1 MGFKFTHLCDLL
13 STLEDNRILKATNEA
28 RAFNP
33 DVRAVSRWFSQHG
46 KQIRGPGTDLL
57 SLLSCMFPEK
67 RPDRVYW
74 LQETSLARI
83 IARCLLLGSSRRAEL
98 ERWRVSSG
106 LDLGQCV
113 ENVMRQAENDL
124 DPGREVTVEEI
135 DSALNSIAACCRFSG
150 PRVRKQHTAVDVEQA
165 LGSLFKRLRSRDAK
179 WLTRMILKGYYPV
192 VFPLPLTLRSFH
204 FLLPPL
210 LLFQDTFE
218 GALSMLRSDPI
229 SHFPPHP
236 DPGLAKD
243 LAYLALQHLNPRVG
257 VKIGRPEY
265 HKARS
270 IKHCCHMVN
279 RRRMSIERKYD
290 GEYCQVHI
298 DLTLGHNSI
307 QIFSKSG
314 KDSTVDRVGIHQVI
328 KDSLKLGAPGSK
340 VSQRCILEGELLV
353 WSDKHS
359 KIMDFHKLRKLISRS
374 GTFIGTESDS
384 PPQPHEHLMMV
395 FFDVLLLDDNI
406 CLRQPHRERRLLL
419 KDIIQIIPG
428 RADIAEQHV
437 VDFSRHDGQAR
448 LESIFSKGI
457 AQRWEGFVL
466 KGCED
471 PYFTIFS
478 NHENN
483 TFGRWIK
490 LKKDYI
496 PGLGDTVD
504 LAIIGARYN
513 PRDATALHQV
523 RKLLWTE
530 FYIGCLTNKDAVAH
544 SNIPPRFKVV
554 DVLDRNGMSLKNMQI
569 LNQFGEFHACNAE
582 SDHGLLLHYGTNV
595 ASRMEVV
602 FKTPFIVEILGSGF
616 EKPSNAGYF
625 ALRFPRITK
634 IHWDRALEDAT
645 SYAELQQLAEDA
657 RAVPTD
663 DMDEERSEW
672 CKRVKL
678 GTGSAHH
685 VSNERSGSISSSQCS
700 TLRSGTDTTAA
711 IPSSDPPNMPS
722 SASKSLER
730 AATLMKSPKFP
741 TASNSRTIPIYR
753 EGSVDSAQPAADN
766 PARQSPLTN
775 NDNLSAHTCR
785 QRRYAN
791 RNPDYG
797 HGDKPNPQSRQP
809 GLVTSQADTDSLS
822 TGQCSSSATPPQIS
836 SYPKTDDNRPPKPSQ
851 PLASLLLNIPIYITP
866 TPSNHTTPQQ
876 HNPPSNPEHH
886 TQPLAAFLDILLT
899 ATPKTT
905 TPSPRLGLVLLIGSE
920 STLGH
925 LLFDLS
931 KRITRALQTRS
942 TTHPPTGKIFVLD
955 QSFLNL
961 DISPDDA
968 RLGLRHTWESIG
980 RRYFYACVKWDLG
993 GTGER
998 ISHFGLHTS
1007 PMYCHRRAAEGRGR
1021 GIHRDVDVKATI
1033 SFNRRELLPLSELFA
1048 VTLSGGAY

>member
-13 STLEDNRILKATNEA
+13 STLEDNRILKASHEA

-33 DVRAVSRWFSQHG
+33 DVRAVTRWFSQHG
-46 KQIRGPGTDLL
+46 KQIRGPDTDLL
-57 SLLSCMFPEK
+57 ALLSCMFPEK

-124 DPGREVTVEEI
+124 DPGREVTVEEV
-135 DSALNSIAACCRFSG
+135 DSALNSIAARCRFSG

-204 FLLPPL
+204 FLLQPL

-236 DPGLAKD
+236 DPGLARD

-270 IKHCCHMVN
+270 IKHCCRMVN

-298 DLTLGHNSI
+298 DLTLGPSSI

-328 KDSLKLGAPGSK
+328 KDSLKLGAPGCK

-353 WSDKHS
+353 WSDKHN
-359 KIMDFHKLRKLISRS
+359 KIMDFHKLRKFISRS

-395 FFDVLLLDDNI
+395 FFDILLHDDNI
-406 CLRQPHRERRLLL
+406 CLRRPHRERRLLL
-419 KDIIQIIPG
+419 KDIIHVVPG
-428 RADIAEQHV
+428 RADIAEQQI

-448 LESIFSKGI
+448 LESIFSRGI

-471 PYFTIFS
+471 PYFTLFS
-478 NHENN
+478 GQENN

-513 PRDATALHQV
+513 PQDATALHQV

-530 FYIGCLTNKDAVAH
+530 FYVGCLTNKDAVAQFNV
-544 SNIPPRFKVV
+544 SPKFKVV
-554 DVLDRNGMSLKNMQI
+554 DVLNRNGMSLKNMQI
-569 LNQFGEFHACNAE
+569 LNQFGEFYACNAE
-582 SDHGLLLHYGTNV
+582 SDHGFSLHYGTNV

-634 IHWDRALEDAT
+634 IHWDRALEDAA

-663 DMDEERSEW
+663 DMGEERSEW
-672 CKRVKL
+672 SKRVKL
-678 GTGSAHH
+678 GTGSAHR
-685 VSNERSGSISSSQCS
+685 VSNEQSGSISSSQGS

-711 IPSSDPPNMPS
+711 ILSSDPPDIPS
-722 SASKSLER
+722 PAPKSLKR
-730 AATLMKSPKFP
+730 STTLLTSPNVP
-741 TASNSRTIPIYR
+741 ICPNSRIIPIYAD
-753 EGSVDSAQPAADN
+753 GSVDWAPSAEN
-766 PARQSPLTN
+766 KRQNLLTSN
-775 NDNLSAHTCR
+775 ENLSAHTPR
-785 QRRYAN
+785 QRGYAN
-791 RNPDYG
+791 RNPDSE
-797 HGDKPNPQSRQP
+797 HADKSIPRPREP
-809 GLVTSQADTDSLS
+809 GQVSSQDSTKVLKI
-822 TGQCSSSATPPQIS
+822 GQCSSIPLPSPPQIS
-836 SYPKTDDNRPPKPSQ
+836 SYTHVADNRPHKPNP

-866 TPSNHTTPQQ
+866 TCSNHTAPQQ
-876 HNPPSNPEHH
+876 PHPQHH
-886 TQPLAAFLDILLT
+886 TQPLANFLDMLLT
-899 ATPKTT
+899 HTPKTT
-905 TPSPRLGLVLLIGSE
+905 TSSPRLGLVILTGNE
-920 STLGH
+920 SSLGH

-942 TTHPPTGKIFVLD
+942 ITHPPAGKIFVLD
-955 QSFLNL
+955 RSFLNL
-961 DISPDDA
+961 NISPDDA

-980 RRYFYACVKWDLG
+980 RRYFYACVKW
-993 GTGER
+993 
-998 ISHFGLHTS
+998 
-1007 PMYCHRRAAEGRGR
+1007 
-1021 GIHRDVDVKATI
+1021 
-1033 SFNRRELLPLSELFA
+1033 
-1048 VTLSGGAY
+1048 